1 MLRAII
7 EACSISTRELARKF
21 GITIQA
27 VNYHIRRLQEL
38 SLVRRLKNGIVTT
51 SFIPPLLAANIISRA
66 DQSLLSSIKGR
77 GKPIRERAIAI
88 YELMLRYKICLT
100 TAQVVELTG
109 LSRRQARRIMSLL
122 EEKGFVVRAG
132 GRSCPFAFWVPL
144 PIPQR
149 KPIIH
154 THLNYSC

>member
-51 SFIPPLLAANIISRA
+51 PFIPPRLAANIISRA

-88 YELMLRYKICLT
+88 YELMLRYKICLA
-100 TAQVVELTG
+100 TAQVAELTG

-149 KPIIH
+149 KPIVH